1 MAFFSASVTPQGRP
15 RLATQAGDES
25 ISPGV
30 RAGSGTVQ
38 DPLDLSTSALR
49 QCCADAKLVRMKKL
63 RSKVSRLIED
73 LRFSFLQETW
83 PFRNSD
89 FTPWRS
95 IPHESTIVS
104 E

>member
-1 MAFFSASVTPQGRP
+1 MAFFSASVTVRGRS
-15 RLATQAGDES
+15 RFDTHASDES

-30 RAGSGTVQ
+30 RARSGTVQ

-49 QCCADAKLVRMKKL
+49 QCCADAKLVRTKKL

-83 PFRNSD
+83 HFRNSG
-89 FTPWRS
+89 FYPVALNS
-95 IPHESTIVS
+95 A
-104 E
+104 